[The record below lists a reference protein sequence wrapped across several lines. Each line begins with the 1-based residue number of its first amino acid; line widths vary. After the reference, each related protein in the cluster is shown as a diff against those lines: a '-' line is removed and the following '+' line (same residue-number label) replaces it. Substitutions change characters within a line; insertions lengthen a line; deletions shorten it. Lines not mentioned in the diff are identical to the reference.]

1 MNLYLSR
8 EGQTF
13 GPYTVD
19 QAREYL
25 AAGQFLPNDY
35 ALFEGQIEWKS
46 LGELIGTET
55 SQPEAEPDLAVVEP
69 TREEVQEVAEATGLE
84 HRSPGEVQPQKNPQS
99 SDSNRKR
106 PKKIGGRNKGRS
118 VVAKPQRRSLSS
130 KIISTLVVFLITAL
144 VFGGIVTGLY
154 FVMPEKVAPLL
165 ASLGLPVGEE
175 KNEQDQNPGSGEKA
189 EISTSGELMLDED
202 QAQRLR
208 ISGIRILP
216 MKEDTGLQIISSLDP
231 KLSIK
236 DDDLSALAPVASQL
250 VAIDL
255 TQSKITDRGLGQLIE
270 MKNLKRLTLE
280 GVKEI
285 TPDGIAKLKP
295 LESLSSLNLVR
306 VPLDDSLVDVLIM
319 MENLREVYLFETG
332 LSETAISRLKTARPK
347 LFVIEG

>member
-25 AAGQFLPNDY
+25 AAGQFFPNDH
-35 ALFEGQIEWKS
+35 ALFEGQTEWSS
-46 LGELIGTET
+46 LGELLGTEAP
-55 SQPEAEPDLAVVEP
+55 QAEAKPRPVVDEPAG
-69 TREEVQEVAEATGLE
+69 EEVQEVAEATGLDQ
-84 HRSPGEVQPQKNPQS
+84 RSPDDVQPQKKPQS
-99 SDSNRKR
+99 SGSNRKR
-106 PKKIGGRNKGRS
+106 PKKIGGMNKGQS
-118 VVAKPQRRSLSS
+118 VVAKPQTRSLSS

-144 VFGGIVTGLY
+144 VFGGIVAGFY
-154 FVMPEKVAPLL
+154 FAMPEKVAPLL

-175 KNEQDQNPGSGEKA
+175 KNTQDQNPGSGEKA
-189 EISTSGELMLDED
+189 EVSTSGEFMLDED

-332 LSETAISRLKTARPK
+332 LSETAISRLKAARPK

>member
-8 EGQTF
+8 EGQIF

-19 QAREYL
+19 QARKYL
-25 AAGQFLPNDY
+25 TAGQFFPSDY
-35 ALFEGQIEWKS
+35 ALFEGQTEWKS

-55 SQPEAEPDLAVVEP
+55 PQSETESSPVVAEPAG
-69 TREEVQEVAEATGLE
+69 EEAQYVPEATGLE
-84 HRSPGEVQPQKNPQS
+84 QRSPDEIQPEKKIQS
-99 SDSNRKR
+99 SNSKRRR
-106 PKKIGGRNKGRS
+106 PKKIGGMNKGQS
-118 VVAKPQRRSLSS
+118 VVAKPQGRSLSS

-144 VFGGIVTGLY
+144 VFGGIMTGLY
-154 FVMPEKVAPLL
+154 FAMPEKVSPLL

-175 KNEQDQNPGSGEKA
+175 KNAQDQNSGSGEEA
-189 EISTSGELMLDED
+189 EASTSGELMLDED

-216 MKEDTGLQIISSLDP
+216 VKGDTGLQVISSLDP

-295 LESLSSLNLVR
+295 LENLSSLNLVR
-306 VPLDDSLVDVLIM
+306 VPLDDSLVDALIIL
-319 MENLREVYLFETG
+319 ENLREVYLFETG
-332 LSETAISRLKTARPK
+332 LSDTAISRLKTARPK

>member
-8 EGQTF
+8 DGQTF
-13 GPYTVD
+13 GPYTVE

-25 AAGQFLPNDY
+25 TAGQFLPNDY
-35 ALFEGQIEWKS
+35 ALFEGQTEWKS
-46 LGELIGTET
+46 LVELVGTEPP
-55 SQPEAEPDLAVVEP
+55 QPETEQSPVVVEP
-69 TREEVQEVAEATGLE
+69 AGEKVEEIPEDTGLE
-84 HRSPGEVQPQKNPQS
+84 QRGLGELHPQKKPNS
-99 SDSNRKR
+99 SSSNRKR
-106 PKKIGGRNKGRS
+106 PKKIGGRKKGQS

-130 KIISTLVVFLITAL
+130 KIISTLVVFLITGL
-144 VFGGIVTGLY
+144 VFGGIVAGLY
-154 FVMPEKVAPLL
+154 FAMPEKLAPLL
-165 ASLGLPVGEE
+165 ASLGLPVVEG
-175 KNEQDQNPGSGEKA
+175 KNTQDQNSGSGEKA
-189 EISTSGELMLDED
+189 EVSRSGELMLDED

-216 MKEDTGLQIISSLDP
+216 MKGDTGLQIISSLDP

-236 DDDLSALAPVASQL
+236 DDDLSALSPVASQL

-295 LESLSSLNLVR
+295 LENLSSLNLVR

-319 MENLREVYLFETG
+319 LENLREVYLFETG